1 MRNHLDTNILLL
13 LARQNEISQ
22 KLDAHYHFF
31 EDVEPPVLSV
41 VSLGE
46 IRSIVL
52 QNGWGNRKILALNE
66 LLTRFVITDISSPKI
81 LSAYARIDAFSQGK
95 LPQKEKFSARNM
107 GKNDLW
113 IAATAHVYDLT
124 LITTD
129 DDFDH
134 LDGEFLDLKKVDVER
149 FIAK

>member
-1 MRNHLDTNILLL
+1 MLD
-13 LARQNEISQ
+13 
-22 KLDAHYHFF
+22 K
-31 EDVEPPVLSV
+31 SV
-41 VSLGE
+41 VLD
-46 IRSIVL
+46 INDFQVL
-52 QNGWGNRKILALNE
+52 N
-66 LLTRFVITDISSPKI
+66 
-81 LSAYARIDAFSQGK
+81 AYARIDAFSQGK

-134 LDGEFLDLKKVDVER
+134 LDGEFLDLKKVDVSKFFNSE
-149 FIAK
+149 